1 MFVGLDF
8 HGLIIAM
15 MLYSFIGWAYESTI
29 YSLFEDGKFRNRGYF
44 IGPYCP
50 IYSVVSI
57 VNVFLL
63 QGITDPFRIVFFS
76 ALVCTLVEFVTSY
89 VLEKLFNARYWDY
102 SAYPLNI
109 NGRVS
114 LPSSLF
120 FGFAV
125 LLLVKVIHPFTVVAV
140 NAVPFTI
147 RMYVA
152 IFFLALFLSDLLVTT
167 LGMINL
173 NKKCKQFYDYM
184 DHVMDRGFDK
194 ANAKREYLAKFAIV
208 EYGVEKSRHVMVTVK
223 DISQKFIELE
233 TNIIKRRPDFH
244 SMKYNEMFEVIRHN
258 TSSEYR
264 QEKKE
269 QKRQRKA
276 EKKRLRM
283 GNDFEEPENLE
294 PVVMEYPSER
304 LKDVE

>member
-1 MFVGLDF
+1 MFVGLDY

-15 MLYSFIGWAYESTI
+15 MLYSFIGWAYESTG

-63 QGITDPFRIVFFS
+63 QGIADPFRIVFFS
-76 ALVCTLVEFVTSY
+76 ALVCTLIEFITSY

-125 LLLVKVIHPFTVVAV
+125 LFLVKILHPFVVIAI
-140 NAVPFTI
+140 NAVPFTV

-152 IFFLALFLSDLLVTT
+152 IFFQALFLSDLLVTT
-167 LGMINL
+167 LGMVNL

-184 DHVMDRGFDK
+184 DRVMDRQFDK

-208 EYGVEKSRHVMVTVK
+208 EYGVEKGKVVMVTVK
-223 DISQKFIELE
+223 GLSQKFLDLE
-233 TNIIKRRPDFH
+233 TNILKRRTDFH
-244 SMKYNEMFEVIRHN
+244 SLRYNELFEMIRHSM
-258 TSSEYR
+258 SSEHR
-264 QEKKE
+264 REKKI
-269 QKRQRKA
+269 QKRQRR
-276 EKKRLRM
+276 ETRRQLRM
-283 GNDFEEPENLE
+283 IKTENSGGVPIDEIEEDEGITGT
-294 PVVMEYPSER
+294 
-304 LKDVE
+304 